1 MPLTYRRKKFLDK
14 RSSPNDQEVVGKAL
28 RFFDRG
34 DGGGHSPMRGS
45 QDVNEMVKRTIEE
58 IDREIEHLKQELQNQ

>member
-1 MPLTYRRKKFLDK
+1 M
-14 RSSPNDQEVVGKAL
+14 G
-28 RFFDRG
+28 
-34 DGGGHSPMRGS
+34 GS

>member
-1 MPLTYRRKKFLDK
+1 MTSVLHRTTK
-14 RSSPNDQEVVGKAL
+14 RSLAKPSGSLIVATLE
-28 RFFDRG
+28 
-34 DGGGHSPMRGS
+34 GHSPMGGS